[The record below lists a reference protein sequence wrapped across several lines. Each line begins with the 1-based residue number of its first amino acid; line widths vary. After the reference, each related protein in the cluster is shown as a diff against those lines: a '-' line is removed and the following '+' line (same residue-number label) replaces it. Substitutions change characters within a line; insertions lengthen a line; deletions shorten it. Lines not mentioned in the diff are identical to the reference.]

1 MTEAR
6 PTVVQRYLEDIEVGN
21 EFVAH
26 QQPTTEHVISF
37 LNNGHSGRPANAM
50 NGRFTDP
57 EVAKAQG
64 FPKPIVPGVMSAAML
79 TRVVTDWMG
88 PMGRIVSLD
97 VSFRRPVL
105 HDDNLRCVALVTDI
119 IGDEASEITSPGIVS
134 LDVTLENERGEKP
147 LQAAAVVEL
156 PRRA

>member
-1 MTEAR
+1 MTEAVSSA
-6 PTVVQRYLEDIEVGN
+6 TQRYFEDVAVGD
-21 EFVAH
+21 EFVVL
-26 QQPTTEHVISF
+26 QQPTTVHVISF

-64 FPKPIVPGVMSAAML
+64 FPKPIVPGVMSAAMM

-88 PMGRIVSLD
+88 SMGRIVSLD
-97 VSFRRPVL
+97 VSFRRPVM
-105 HDDNLRCVALVTDI
+105 HDDELRCVALVTDR
-119 IGDEASEITSPGIVS
+119 GGEDFEPGGPGLIS
-134 LDVTLENERGEKP
+134 LDVTLENDRGEKP

-156 PRRA
+156 PRRG